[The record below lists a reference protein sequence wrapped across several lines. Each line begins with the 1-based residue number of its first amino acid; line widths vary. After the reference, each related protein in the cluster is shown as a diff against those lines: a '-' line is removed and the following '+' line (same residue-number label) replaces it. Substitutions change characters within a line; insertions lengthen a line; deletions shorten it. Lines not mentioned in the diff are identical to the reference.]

1 MNISTSLLSKFTKK
15 EIDMLFK
22 AARVMGK
29 IPAALLLGAPATQ
42 EYGRLLLVVSKKT
55 GNAPQ
60 RNKLRR
66 RLKDIFY
73 KEQLFLY
80 KKDCIFIAK
89 NKEVNELSF
98 DDLKLFMK
106 KSFER
111 C

>member
-22 AARVMGK
+22 AVRVMGK

-73 KEQLFLY
+73 KELP
-80 KKDCIFIAK
+80 KGRIAAM
-89 NKEVNELSF
+89 ESAGLIGVSA
-98 DDLKLFMK
+98 
-106 KSFER
+106 
-111 C
+111 